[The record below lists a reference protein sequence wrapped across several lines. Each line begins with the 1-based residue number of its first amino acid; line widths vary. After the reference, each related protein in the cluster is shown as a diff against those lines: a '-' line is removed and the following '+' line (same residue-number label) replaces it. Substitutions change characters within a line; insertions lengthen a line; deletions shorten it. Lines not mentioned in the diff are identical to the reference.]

1 MNTQFVIG
9 CSLDSWMDLHDQGR
23 PAKSG
28 LSRAGRRRGLISWRR
43 GELIMPE
50 LFVRIVLGSGLNRGV
65 GGCRNYVR
73 FFFFAEDCEFLGEL
87 SDQVDVE
94 I

>member
-1 MNTQFVIG
+1 MN
-9 CSLDSWMDLHDQGR
+9 LHDQGR

>member
-1 MNTQFVIG
+1 
-9 CSLDSWMDLHDQGR
+9 
-23 PAKSG
+23 
-28 LSRAGRRRGLISWRR
+28 
-43 GELIMPE
+43 MPE
-50 LFVRIVLGSGLNRGV
+50 LFVRTVLGSGLNRGV